1 MAHVNLLPWRQH
13 ERLRARNRFLLILG
27 LTALAAALVIM
38 LVHFVFM
45 EVRYQ
50 QQSRNQYMQ
59 QHIGLL
65 DTQLAEIKRINAQ
78 KESIVQRMALI
89 QSLHEDRNTAVRL
102 VNELATRTPQGLYIV
117 SVEKRGSMLYI
128 DGRSASNN
136 RVAELLR
143 ELKRSPLFDQPLLQQ
158 VVADEDSGGQ
168 FDAFSLSTRIVPAM
182 TPPTAAEVANGN

>member
-1 MAHVNLLPWRQH
+1 
-13 ERLRARNRFLLILG
+13 
-27 LTALAAALVIM
+27 M
-38 LVHFVFM
+38 LVHFIFM

-50 QQSRNQYMQ
+50 QQSRNQYLQ

-65 DTQLAEIKRINAQ
+65 DTQLAEIKRINDQ

-117 SVEKRGSMLYI
+117 NIEKRGSMLYI

-143 ELKRSPLFDQPLLQQ
+143 ELKSSPVFDNPLLQQ
-158 VVADEDSGGQ
+158 VVADENTGSQ
-168 FDAFSLSTRIVPAM
+168 FDAFSLSTRIVPLMKPA
-182 TPPTAAEVANGN
+182 PAEAANGN

>member
-1 MAHVNLLPWRQH
+1 MAYVNLLPWRQH

-38 LVHFVFM
+38 LVHFIFM

-50 QQSRNQYMQ
+50 QQSRNQYLQ

-65 DTQLAEIKRINAQ
+65 DTQLAEIKRINEQ

-117 SVEKRGSMLYI
+117 NIEKRGSMLYI

-143 ELKRSPLFDQPLLQQ
+143 ELKSSPVFDRPSLQQ
-158 VVADEDSGGQ
+158 VVADENTGSQ
-168 FDAFSLSTRIVPAM
+168 FDAFSLSTRIVPVM
-182 TPPTAAEVANGN
+182 TPAPAETANGN